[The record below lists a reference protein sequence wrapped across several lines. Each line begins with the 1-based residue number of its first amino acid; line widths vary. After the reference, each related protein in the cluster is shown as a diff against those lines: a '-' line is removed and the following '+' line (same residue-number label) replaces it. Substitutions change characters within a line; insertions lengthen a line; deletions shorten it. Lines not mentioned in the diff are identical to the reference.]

1 MAEYP
6 SEFELDVV
14 LRNGEVVHVR
24 PIKPTDGELLGDFF
38 DHLGPESR
46 YFRFFR
52 VKQKLDPREVE
63 YFVNVDYDNRM
74 ALVVLSDNRMVAVGR
89 YDRAPDHP
97 DVAEVAFAV
106 TDEMQGR
113 GIGTELLQLLTTVA
127 RRNGIGGF
135 RAFVLPENV
144 QMMRVF
150 RNSGFELHRTVDDGI
165 FTVDFPVAYTDDARA
180 AAEEREKRAVA
191 ASVLPLF
198 FPRSV
203 AVIGASTRVGSIGN
217 TLFRNLLHT
226 GFGGTLY
233 PVNPGAGVVNAV
245 RAYPTVL
252 DIPDEVDLAFIAVP
266 AKHVL
271 TAAQQCAEK
280 GVRGIVVISAGFGEV
295 GGDGPALEDELLKI
309 VRDGG
314 MRMVGPNCMGLLN
327 TAPSANLNGTFAP
340 LFPPV
345 GNIAMSS
352 QSGALG
358 IAILEY
364 ARRNRI
370 GISQFVSVGNKADV
384 SGNDLL
390 LFWEDDPSTDVI
402 LLYLESFGNPRRFAR
417 LARRIARK
425 KPMVAVKSGRS
436 RAGSRAASSHTGAL
450 ASMDVAVDALF
461 HQSGVIRV
469 DTLEQQFAVANLLAN
484 QPIPRG
490 RRVGVITNAGGPAI
504 LAADAL
510 EAEGLVLPEFSSE
523 LRAKLAAV
531 LPAEASVG
539 NPVDLIAGAT
549 AEQYR
554 QTVPAILDSGEVD
567 SLLVIYV
574 PVSAVGVETV
584 APALLD
590 IAETTEAA
598 CTLLSVFMQ
607 VEEASEYL
615 SGKKV
620 TVPSYQFPEDAAQAL
635 ARAVRY
641 GEWVA
646 TEVGRTPKLQG
657 VDPAGAK
664 AVVAA
669 AVSRMGEEGG
679 WLEPRE
685 VESLLDCF
693 GIPRPASV
701 LATTEDEA
709 LEAGRSIGG
718 PVVLK
723 VVSSEALHKSD
734 VGGVLLDI
742 EGDEAVLAGYRS
754 IAGAVPVRDGILV
767 QEMVKGGHEVLVGMT
782 EDPNFGPMIV
792 YGLGGIYVELLK
804 DVAFRLHP
812 LTDADARSMMSEIK
826 GAKLLTG
833 YRNLPKGDVDAVVD
847 TLLRVSALI
856 TAVPE
861 ISEMDLN
868 PLLVLEPGDGV
879 RAVDARIRIRP
890 IDPAWT
896 PEMLDLPSVAR
907 GRARG
912 KPKH

>member
-24 PIKPTDGELLGDFF
+24 PILPTDGALLVDFF

-52 VKQKLDPREVE
+52 VKQTLDAREVA
-63 YFVNVDYDNRM
+63 YFTNVDYDHRM
-74 ALVVLSDNRMVAVGR
+74 ALVVLHDGRMVAVGR
-89 YDRAPDHP
+89 YDRSQEEPN
-97 DVAEVAFAV
+97 VAEVAFAV
-106 TDEMQGR
+106 TDDQQGR
-113 GIGTELLQLLTTVA
+113 GIGTELLQLLTTAA
-127 RRNGIGGF
+127 RHNGISEF

-150 RNSGFELHRTVDDGI
+150 RNSGFEMHRTVEDGI
-165 FTVDFPVAYTDDARA
+165 FTVGFPVAYTDDARS

-191 ASVLPLF
+191 ASILPLF

-233 PVNPGAGVVNAV
+233 PVNPGTAVVNAV

-271 TAAQQCAEK
+271 AAAQQCAEK
-280 GVRGIVVISAGFGEV
+280 GVRGLVVISAGFGEV
-295 GGDGPALEDELLKI
+295 AGDGPAMEEELLRI
-309 VRDGG
+309 ARDGG

-417 LARRIARK
+417 LARRIAHK
-425 KPMVAVKSGRS
+425 KPIVAVKSGRS
-436 RAGSRAASSHTGAL
+436 SAGSRAASSHAGAL

-461 HQSGVIRV
+461 TQSGVIRV
-469 DTLEQQFAVANLLAN
+469 DTLEEQFAVANLLAN

-504 LAADAL
+504 LAADSL
-510 EAEGLVLPEFSSE
+510 EAEGLVLPEFSAE
-523 LRAKLAAV
+523 LRARLAAV
-531 LPAEASVG
+531 LPAQASVG

-554 QTVPAILDSGEVD
+554 QTVPAILESGEVD

-574 PVSAVGVETV
+574 PVTATGVETV
-584 APALLD
+584 APALLE
-590 IAETTEAA
+590 IAESTESG

-607 VEEASEYL
+607 AEEAAEYL
-615 SGKKV
+615 RGKAV

-641 GEWVA
+641 GEWKG
-646 TEVGRTPKLQG
+646 TEIGQTPQFDDT
-657 VDPAGAK
+657 DPTAAK
-664 AVVAA
+664 AVITGAIG
-669 AVSRMGEEGG
+669 RLGEDGG
-679 WLEPRE
+679 WLEPGE
-685 VESLLDCF
+685 VEALLDCF
-693 GIPRPASV
+693 AIPRPASAV
-701 LATTEDEA
+701 ATSEDEA
-709 LEAGRSIGG
+709 LEAARSIGG

-754 IAGAVPVRDGILV
+754 IAQAVPVRDGILV

-812 LTDADARSMMSEIK
+812 LHDVDAQSMMDEIK
-826 GAKLLTG
+826 GARLLTG
-833 YRNLPKGDVDAVVD
+833 YRNLPKGDVDAVAD

-856 TAVPE
+856 SAVPE
-861 ISEMDLN
+861 ITEMDLN
-868 PLLVLEPGDGV
+868 PLLVLEPGRGV
-879 RAVDARIRIRP
+879 RAVDARIRIHP
-890 IDPAWT
+890 IDPAWS

-912 KPKH
+912 KPRR

>member
-14 LRNGEVVHVR
+14 LRDGEVVHVR
-24 PIKPTDGELLGDFF
+24 PILPSDGELLVDFF
-38 DHLGPESR
+38 EHLGPESR

-52 VKQKLDPREVE
+52 VKQTLDAREVA
-63 YFVNVDYDNRM
+63 YFTNVDYDHRM
-74 ALVVLSDNRMVAVGR
+74 ALVVLHDGRMVAVGR
-89 YDRAPDHP
+89 YDRTQEDPH
-97 DVAEVAFAV
+97 VAEVAFAV
-106 TDEMQGR
+106 SDDQQGR
-113 GIGTELLQLLTTVA
+113 GIGTELLQLLTTAA
-127 RRNGIGGF
+127 RHNDITEF

-165 FTVDFPVAYTDDARA
+165 FTVGFPVAYTDDARA

-233 PVNPGAGVVNAV
+233 PVNPGTAVVNAV

-252 DIPDEVDLAFIAVP
+252 DIPDEIDLAFIAVP
-266 AKHVL
+266 SQHVL
-271 TAAQQCAEK
+271 EAARQCAEK
-280 GVRGIVVISAGFGEV
+280 GVRGLVVISAGFGEV
-295 GGDGPALEDELLKI
+295 AGDGKALEAELLRV
-309 VRDGG
+309 VRNGG

-358 IAILEY
+358 IAILEF

-417 LARRIARK
+417 LARRIARR
-425 KPMVAVKSGRS
+425 KPIVAVKSGRTK
-436 RAGSRAASSHTGAL
+436 AGSRAASSHTGAL

-461 HQSGVIRV
+461 NHSGVIRV
-469 DTLEQQFAVANLLAN
+469 DTLEEMFAVGNLLAN
-484 QPIPRG
+484 QPVPGG

-510 EAEGLVLPEFSSE
+510 EAEGLVLPEFTPT
-523 LRAKLAAV
+523 LRAKLQAV

-554 QTVPAILDSGEVD
+554 QTVPAILESGEVD

-574 PVSAVGVETV
+574 PVTATGVETV
-584 APALLD
+584 APALLE
-590 IAETTEAA
+590 IAESTEAP

-607 VEEASEYL
+607 AEEAAAYL
-615 SGKKV
+615 DGKKL
-620 TVPSYQFPEDAAQAL
+620 TVPSYPFPEDATQAL

-641 GEWVA
+641 GEWLA
-646 TEVGRTPKLQG
+646 TDPGRIPTFGDTDPQMAREV
-657 VDPAGAK
+657 VFGAL
-664 AVVAA
+664 A
-669 AVSRMGEEGG
+669 RFGTEGG
-679 WLEPRE
+679 WLDPGE
-685 VESLLDCF
+685 VEALLDAF
-693 GIPRPASV
+693 AVPRPASV
-701 LATTEDEA
+701 LATSENQAVEA
-709 LEAGRSIGG
+709 ARSIGG
-718 PVVLK
+718 PVALK

-742 EGDEAVLAGYRS
+742 RGDDAVSEGYRS
-754 IAGAVPVRDGILV
+754 IAQAVPVRDGILV
-767 QEMVKGGHEVLVGMT
+767 QEMVGGGHEILVGMT

-812 LTDADARSMMSEIK
+812 ITDSEARSMIDEIK
-826 GAKLLTG
+826 GAKLLQG
-833 YRNLPKGDVDAVVD
+833 YRNLPKGDVDAVAEV
-847 TLLRVSALI
+847 LLRVSALV

-868 PLLVLEPGDGV
+868 PLLVLEPGQGV
-879 RAVDARIRIRP
+879 RAVDARIRVKP
-890 IDPAWT
+890 LVAGWS
-896 PEMLDLPSVAR
+896 PEMVDLPSVAGLR
-907 GRARG
+907 SDRS
-912 KPKH
+912 

>member
-24 PIKPTDGELLGDFF
+24 PILPTDGALLVDFF

-52 VKQKLDPREVE
+52 VKQTLDAREVA
-63 YFVNVDYDNRM
+63 YFTNVDYDNRM
-74 ALVVLSDNRMVAVGR
+74 ALVVLHDGRMVAVGR
-89 YDRAPDHP
+89 YDRSQDEPH
-97 DVAEVAFAV
+97 VAEVAFAV
-106 TDEMQGR
+106 TDDQQGR
-113 GIGTELLQLLTTVA
+113 GIGTELLQLLTTAA
-127 RRNGIGGF
+127 RHNGISEF

-150 RNSGFELHRTVDDGI
+150 RNSGFELHRTMEDGI
-165 FTVDFPVAYTDDARA
+165 FTVGFPVAYTDDARA

-191 ASVLPLF
+191 ASILPLF

-233 PVNPGAGVVNAV
+233 PVNPGTAVVNAV

-266 AKHVL
+266 SKHVL
-271 TAAQQCAEK
+271 EAAQQCAEK
-280 GVRGIVVISAGFGEV
+280 GVRGLVVISAGFGEV
-295 GGDGPALEDELLKI
+295 AGDGPAMEEELLRI
-309 VRDGG
+309 VREGG

-417 LARRIARK
+417 LARRIAHK
-425 KPMVAVKSGRS
+425 KPIVAVKSGRS
-436 RAGSRAASSHTGAL
+436 SAGSRAASSHTGAL

-461 HQSGVIRV
+461 NQSGVIRV
-469 DTLEQQFAVANLLAN
+469 DTLEEQFAVANLLAN
-484 QPIPRG
+484 QPIPKG

-504 LAADAL
+504 LAADSL
-510 EAEGLVLPEFSSE
+510 EAEGLVLPEFSPE
-523 LRAKLAAV
+523 LRATLAAV

-554 QTVPAILDSGEVD
+554 QTVPAILESGEVD

-574 PVSAVGVETV
+574 PVTATGVETV
-584 APALLD
+584 APALLE
-590 IAETTEAA
+590 IAESAESG

-607 VEEASEYL
+607 AEEAAEYL
-615 SGKKV
+615 QGKTV

-641 GEWVA
+641 GEWVG
-646 TEVGRTPKLQG
+646 TEIGQIPQFDDT
-657 VDPAGAK
+657 DPAAAK
-664 AVVAA
+664 AVITGAIA
-669 AVSRMGEEGG
+669 RSGEEGG
-679 WLEPRE
+679 WLEPGE
-685 VESLLDCF
+685 VEALLDCF
-693 GIPRPASV
+693 GIPRPASA
-701 LATTEDEA
+701 LATSEDEA
-709 LEAGRSIGG
+709 LEAARAIGG

-754 IAGAVPVRDGILV
+754 IAEAVPVRDGILV

-812 LTDADARSMMSEIK
+812 LYDVDALSMIDEIK

-833 YRNLPKGDVDAVVD
+833 YRNLPKGDVDAVAD

-856 TAVPE
+856 SAVPE
-861 ISEMDLN
+861 ITEMDLN
-868 PLLVLEPGDGV
+868 PLLVLEPGRGV
-879 RAVDARIRIRP
+879 RAVDARIRIHP
-890 IDPAWT
+890 IDPAWS

-912 KPKH
+912 KPRR